1 MFDSV
6 SPYLAGRAKG
16 MLAILILAVG
26 GLFGYAI
33 HQRSVVNQLTAAN
46 NQMASV
52 VKDTRAQM
60 LALTSKLDSMTV
72 AQETTQQGRLNAD
85 GQSVTPIKPGLK
97 QNSRR
102 SKHHPAGDP
111 RFRRIQKQLDAQGRA
126 IESTRQELANARA
139 DLGGSIARTHE
150 ELVVLQKKGERN
162 YYEFDLDKSKQF
174 QRTGPVGISLRKAN
188 TKHMYADL
196 ELKVDDAQLSKKHVN
211 LFEPVFFYLGE
222 EHRAIELVINSV
234 RKNHIHGY
242 ISAPKYSSSEL
253 SVASTD
259 NSGDNTA
266 SSSGTQSADSAAR
279 QRRKLEVP
287 R

>member
-33 HQRSVVNQLTAAN
+33 HQRNVVNRLTAAN
-46 NQMASV
+46 NQMVSV
-52 VKDTRAQM
+52 VKDTRAQIG
-60 LALTSKLDSMTV
+60 ALTSKLDSMAA
-72 AQETTQQGRLNAD
+72 AQQARQQEASNA
-85 GQSVTPIKPGLK
+85 GEQYVTPLK

-126 IESTRQELANARA
+126 IESTRQELASARA

-150 ELVVLQKKGERN
+150 ELVVLEKKGERN

-211 LFEPVFFYLGE
+211 LFEPVSFYLGD
-222 EHRAIELVINSV
+222 EHRAVELVINSV

-242 ISAPKYSSSEL
+242 ISAPKYSASEL
-253 SVASTD
+253 SMATAD
-259 NSGDNTA
+259 NSRDNTG
-266 SSSGTQSADSAAR
+266 SSSGMQPADSAAR
-279 QRRKLEVP
+279 QRRKLALP